1 MATKT
6 FEELKQLAIQ
16 IRDEKTNKQNTATR
30 VGTAMLEHIN
40 KLEQDYYDKTQ
51 TDEELKER
59 DDKLTELSKRNY
71 TKNEALNSLIK
82 EIYIVGTDRGSAYIK
97 NIHRQGGSTSDSRG
111 YIVAKVGENEY
122 NLILEN
128 PPRVADADNNII
140 KKTTEEGVTFY
151 FLIDWQQLEPG
162 TGTNNKEYFSLT
174 SNAYTLSSNP
184 QIATYLSAEFHYLS
198 PNDILDGKY
207 VYLNGSI
214 LNAGGNNIY
223 VYKVSSNRKY
233 RVKGTLEGTT
243 TFGVYGKYNDKELSE
258 LLYLYSKDIN
268 AQVVVD
274 EIIQGYDGYL
284 AVSWQTLNAE
294 VYTDGIGDIISDV
307 DDIKYRLATNTKIQ
321 KDGYSQGY
329 INTSGQIIEHAS
341 YLADYYSLTPGNKY
355 RILGKYSGV
364 PGTATLSFWKGDKF
378 IKTVLNTNE
387 IDISDPGSTIN
398 IDYFFTVPLGVDKA
412 YITNTNGNS
421 LFLYKVEELK
431 NIVKTDNLESLLSK
445 ITVGGNLINPSNEIL
460 SKYLNSSGNYV
471 ENLQY
476 VIREYS
482 VKEGQEYK
490 IKGSTRGTIGVAC
503 YALYKG
509 EAKASN
515 LVSIYTIKDFYGSDY
530 EGATQATIDFYI
542 KVPENV
548 TLISTCSVP
557 EDADDMLLLDIANTK
572 DYIDISLGIKYVDC
586 LGDSLTMGAS
596 RFGWYEDTL
605 QELLGSSNY
614 KVRNWGVGG
623 ETSASIMA
631 RQGSDC
637 VKFQDDWVLKAD
649 MTPTLVM
656 DTDGGNITIKT
667 QKYNTVVAL
676 LLQGAENDSGQ
687 QSRVVNPCYIN
698 GIKCTMNYQQGSGYS
713 KGKWYIKR
721 NEAGDRDI
729 TIPKNTPVYFN
740 TGREMGKSEI
750 TIIWM
755 GANDGTYSNWQDLVD
770 KQIMAAN
777 KVSNK
782 KFIVVGLHKLNKE
795 NGEQYEALMRNTFGN
810 KFFNI
815 REYMS
820 TNMIYDA
827 GIEPTEDDLEKMAAG
842 ECPQSLL
849 YDGTHL
855 KPESNK
861 ALGTMLYNLCVALGY
876 IK

>member
-51 TDEELKER
+51 TDEKF
-59 DDKLTELSKRNY
+59 TELSKRNY

-82 EIYIVGTDRGSAYIK
+82 EIYVIGANRGSTYIK
-97 NIHRQGGSTSDSRG
+97 NIHRQGGSTGDARG
-111 YIVAKVGENEY
+111 YIVVKVGENEY
-122 NLILEN
+122 NLILDN

-184 QIATYLSAEFHYLS
+184 QIGTYLSAEFHYLS

-268 AQVVVD
+268 GRVVVD

-364 PGTATLSFWKGDKF
+364 SGTATLSLWKGDRF
-378 IKTVLNTNE
+378 IKAILNTNE
-387 IDISDPGSTIN
+387 ITTPGSTIN
-398 IDYFFTVPLGVDKA
+398 VDYFFTVPLGVDKA

-431 NIVKTDNLESLLSK
+431 NIVQTDNLESLLSK

-515 LVSIYTIKDFYGSDY
+515 LVSIYTIKDFYGCDY
-530 EGATQATIDFYI
+530 EGAMQATIDFYI

-596 RFGWYEDTL
+596 RFGWYEDTI

-623 ETSASIMA
+623 ETSESIMA

-827 GIEPTEDDLEKMAAG
+827 GIEPTEDDLEKMVAG

>member
-51 TDEELKER
+51 TDEKF
-59 DDKLTELSKRNY
+59 TELSKRNY

-82 EIYIVGTDRGSAYIK
+82 EIYVIGANRGSAYIK
-97 NIHRQGGSTSDSRG
+97 NIHRQGGSTSDARG
-111 YIVAKVGENEY
+111 YIVAKVGDNEY

-140 KKTTEEGVTFY
+140 KKTTKEGVTFY

-162 TGTNNKEYFSLT
+162 TGTNNAEYFLLSD
-174 SNAYTLSSNP
+174 NAYTLSSNP
-184 QIATYLSAEFHYLS
+184 QIAAHLSAEFHYLS

-223 VYKVSSNRKY
+223 VYKISSNRKY
-233 RVKGTLEGTT
+233 RVKATLEGTT

-355 RILGKYSGV
+355 RILGTYQGV
-364 PGTATLSFWKGDKF
+364 SGTATLSLWKGDRF
-378 IKTVLNTNE
+378 IKAILNTNE
-387 IDISDPGSTIN
+387 ITVPGSVIN
-398 IDYFFTVPLGVDKA
+398 VDYFFTVPLGVDKA

-421 LFLYKVEELK
+421 LFLYKVDELK
-431 NIVKTDNLESLLSK
+431 NIVQTDNLESLLSK
-445 ITVGGNLINPSNEIL
+445 ITVGGNLINPSNEII

-471 ENLQY
+471 ENPQY

-490 IKGSTRGTIGVAC
+490 IKGSTRGTNGVAC

-530 EGATQATIDFYI
+530 EGAMQATIDFYI

-557 EDADDMLLLDIANTK
+557 ADADDMLLLDIANTK
-572 DYIDISLGIKYVDC
+572 DYIDISLDIKYVDC

-596 RFGWYEDTL
+596 RFGWYEDTIR
-605 QELLGSSNY
+605 ELLGSSNY

-667 QKYNTVVAL
+667 QKYNKDVAL

-755 GANDGTYSNWQDLVD
+755 GANDGGYSNWQDLVD

>member
-1 MATKT
+1 M
-6 FEELKQLAIQ
+6 
-16 IRDEKTNKQNTATR
+16 
-30 VGTAMLEHIN
+30 
-40 KLEQDYYDKTQ
+40 
-51 TDEELKER
+51 
-59 DDKLTELSKRNY
+59 
-71 TKNEALNSLIK
+71 
-82 EIYIVGTDRGSAYIK
+82 
-97 NIHRQGGSTSDSRG
+97 
-111 YIVAKVGENEY
+111 
-122 NLILEN
+122 
-128 PPRVADADNNII
+128 
-140 KKTTEEGVTFY
+140 
-151 FLIDWQQLEPG
+151 IDWQQLEPG

-184 QIATYLSAEFHYLS
+184 QIGTYLSAEFHYLS

-268 AQVVVD
+268 GRVVVD

-364 PGTATLSFWKGDKF
+364 SGTATLSLWKGDRF
-378 IKTVLNTNE
+378 IKAILNTNE
-387 IDISDPGSTIN
+387 ITTPGSTIN
-398 IDYFFTVPLGVDKA
+398 VDYFFTVPLGVDKA

-431 NIVKTDNLESLLSK
+431 NIVQTDNLESLLSK

-515 LVSIYTIKDFYGSDY
+515 LVSIYTIKDFYGCDY
-530 EGATQATIDFYI
+530 EGAMQATIDFYI

-596 RFGWYEDTL
+596 RFGWYEDTI

-623 ETSASIMA
+623 ETSESIMA

-827 GIEPTEDDLEKMAAG
+827 GIEPTEDDLEKMVAG